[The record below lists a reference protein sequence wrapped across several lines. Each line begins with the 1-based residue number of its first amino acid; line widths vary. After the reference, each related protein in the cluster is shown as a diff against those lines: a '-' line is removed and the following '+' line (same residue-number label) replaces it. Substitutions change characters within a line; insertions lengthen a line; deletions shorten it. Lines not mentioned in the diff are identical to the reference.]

1 LPTGFFLLERSACPE
16 TIYLYT
22 QKFMAKK
29 LFVGGLP
36 YSTTENE
43 LTDLF
48 AQAGAVDSAVI
59 IKDKMT
65 GESKGFGF
73 IEMNDEDAEK
83 AISTLDGTD
92 FGGRKLTV
100 NEARPREERRPG
112 GDRRY

>member
-1 LPTGFFLLERSACPE
+1 
-16 TIYLYT
+16 
-22 QKFMAKK
+22 MAKK